1 MAYFGLIIRDKVQDM
16 LCKSEVT
23 AVWQECG
30 TVVHVAKSGFDSH
43 ILSFLCLKMA
53 GVIAFDHLSD
63 TIIKYVRCKKKSH
76 GNMGFFVWEENEE
89 ENPLLA
95 SGLAFCSAKRGG

>member
-1 MAYFGLIIRDKVQDM
+1 MAYFGLIIKDKVQNM

-30 TVVHVAKSGFDSH
+30 TVVHV

-53 GVIAFDHLSD
+53 GVIAFDHLPD

-76 GNMGFFVWEENEE
+76 GSMGFF
-89 ENPLLA
+89 
-95 SGLAFCSAKRGG
+95 